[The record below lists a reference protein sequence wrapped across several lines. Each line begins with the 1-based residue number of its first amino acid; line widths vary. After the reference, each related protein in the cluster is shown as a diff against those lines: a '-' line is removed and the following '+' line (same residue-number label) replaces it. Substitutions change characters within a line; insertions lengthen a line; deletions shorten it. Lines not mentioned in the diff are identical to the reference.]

1 MQVDN
6 LKQMLNLTKDA
17 ALNKVLI
24 TIVSILVPALFISFF
39 RIVHTGF
46 AFHYAVHL
54 VIALVLVAL
63 YLARNKIRTKV
74 KGIIFLLILF
84 TMAVSGLFSFGLYS
98 FAYAYFIPATAIAFL
113 YFNRRT
119 GWNFTIICLL
129 IILIAGYLFRV
140 GILQYAPESGF
151 METNIMWF
159 NMIMTIALVSIAM
172 TMFWNNMY
180 SMLTDTFEHII
191 NQQAKMKKMNA
202 ELIVARDKAEESDRL
217 KTSFLR
223 NISHEIRTP
232 LNIIIGFSGV
242 MSETKDPETIKKY
255 NEAIWENSDNIL
267 KIIND
272 IVDFSEIETNTFSV
286 NNQKFNINPL
296 LVKLEK
302 DFQNKLGL
310 KPISLHVEKMDFE
323 ICSDKSRLEQVL
335 FNLLDNALKFTPK
348 GTIKL
353 NVQHDE
359 NSIHFSVSDTGI
371 GIAPNEVEKIFMRF
385 YKVNTFS
392 NGAGLGLSISKSIAR
407 MLGGEIKLESELQK
421 GSVFTLVLPVT
432 SYSSKDISIY

>member
-1 MQVDN
+1 MQIDN

-24 TIVSILVPALFISFF
+24 TIISIMVPALFISFF

-46 AFHYAVHL
+46 AFHYVVHIT
-54 VIALVLVAL
+54 IAIVLIIM
-63 YLARNKIRTKV
+63 YLARYKMKTKI
-74 KGIIFLLILF
+74 KGVIFLLILF
-84 TMAVSGLFSFGLYS
+84 TMAVSGLLTFGLYS
-98 FAYAYFIPATAIAFL
+98 FSYAYFIPATAIAFL

-119 GWNFTIICLL
+119 GWNFTVLCLL
-129 IILIAGYLFRV
+129 IILIAGYLFQI
-140 GILQYAPESGF
+140 GILQYVPESGF

-191 NQQAKMKKMNA
+191 TQQDKMKKMNA
-202 ELIVARDKAEESDRL
+202 DLILARDKAEESDRL

-232 LNIIIGFSGV
+232 LNIIIGFSSI
-242 MSETKDPETIKKY
+242 MSETKEPETIKKY

-272 IVDFSEIETNTFSV
+272 IVDFSEIETNTFSI
-286 NNQKFNINPL
+286 NKQKFNLKPL
-296 LVKLEK
+296 LDKLEEN
-302 DFQNKLGL
+302 FQNKLKL

-323 ICSDKSRLEQVL
+323 IFTDKSRLDQVL
-335 FNLLDNALKFTPK
+335 YYLLDNAEKFTPK

-353 NVQHDE
+353 NVWSDE
-359 NSIHFSVSDTGI
+359 KNIHFSVSDTGI
-371 GIAPNEVEKIFMRF
+371 GIAPNQFKKIFMRF

-407 MLGGEIKLESELQK
+407 LLGGEIKLESELQK
-421 GSVFTLVLPVT
+421 GSVFTLALPLT
-432 SYSSKDISIY
+432 